1 LSARVRL
8 RPAVVADIDA
18 LVASRDGSGE
28 IGPSADELRDRLPKQ
43 IAQSP
48 TLARDGFFSLVV
60 ESEGRLIGD
69 IQARAPK
76 KAYPPGV
83 CEIGI
88 SLFPDARGQGFGR
101 EAVTLFTELLF
112 ESGMERV
119 QASTALDNVAMRRVL
134 EHVGYEFE
142 GVLRFFMPDDAGAR
156 EDYALYAVVKPDW
169 AR

>member
-8 RPAVVADIDA
+8 RPTEFADIEA
-18 LVASRDGSGE
+18 LVASRDETAE
-28 IGPSADELRDRLPKQ
+28 IGPSADELRERLPKQ

-48 TLARDGFFSLVV
+48 TLERDGFVSLAV
-60 ESEGRLIGD
+60 EHDGRLIGD

-76 KAYPPGV
+76 QAYPPGV

-88 SLFPDARGQGFGR
+88 SLFPDARGKGFGR
-101 EAVTLFTELLF
+101 EAVKLFTALLF
-112 ESGMERV
+112 DSGMERV

-134 EHVGYEFE
+134 ELVGYEFE
-142 GVLRFFMPDDAGAR
+142 GTLRSFMPSDGGAR
-156 EDYALYAVVKPDW
+156 DDYALYAVVRQDW